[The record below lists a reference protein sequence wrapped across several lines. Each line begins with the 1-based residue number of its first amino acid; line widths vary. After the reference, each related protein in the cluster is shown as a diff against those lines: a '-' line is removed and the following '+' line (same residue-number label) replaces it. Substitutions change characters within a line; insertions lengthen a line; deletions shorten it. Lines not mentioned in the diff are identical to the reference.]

1 MTLIQEATLL
11 ACAGAL
17 VACVLGLALIDG
29 AAVRFTMGAFM
40 LSVDS
45 VGIAV
50 ACGVA
55 VLLGFVGAL
64 PPALKAMR
72 LPVVEAI
79 KAI

>member
-1 MTLIQEATLL
+1 
-11 ACAGAL
+11 
-17 VACVLGLALIDG
+17 
-29 AAVRFTMGAFM
+29 M